1 MSKLHSIWDFVRQHK
16 YAVVTLFF
24 FISIGFVG
32 DSSLLRRFTNRH
44 YMNTLQDEINAYQNA
59 FNRDTRTLKSL
70 QNDPRTL
77 EKVARERY
85 LMRRP
90 NEDVFVFEED
100 LVPSSSTEETNK

>member
-1 MSKLHSIWDFVRQHK
+1 
-16 YAVVTLFF
+16 
-24 FISIGFVG
+24 
-32 DSSLLRRFTNRH
+32 
-44 YMNTLQDEINAYQNA
+44 MNTLQDEINAYQNA

>member
-24 FISIGFVG
+24 LISIGFVG
-32 DSSLLRRFTNRH
+32 DSSLLRRITNRH
-44 YMNTLQDEINAYQNA
+44 YMNVLQDEINTYQDA
-59 FNRDTRTLKSL
+59 FSRDTRTLKSL
-70 QNDPRTL
+70 QHDPRTL

-100 LVPSSSTEETNK
+100 LTPSSPKEENTK